1 MVTMVVGLGGCGI
14 GNYRY
19 LFDKVLHEEAAGNN
33 RGVCTRD
40 TNIQNLYRGREAGGL
55 Q

>member
-19 LFDKVLHEEAAGNN
+19 LFDKVVHEEAAGNN
-33 RGVCTRD
+33 RVVCIRETY
-40 TNIQNLYRGREAGGL
+40 IQTLYKRIDYG
-55 Q
+55 

>member
-1 MVTMVVGLGGCGI
+1 MGVGLGGRGV
-14 GNYRY
+14 GSYRD
-19 LFDKVLHEEAAGNN
+19 FSDKGFHEEAAGNN